1 MAENPG
7 SPVPDC
13 PWLRGAVILVTGAA
27 GGIGRA
33 TCASF
38 LRNGAT
44 VVGADLRPD
53 GLEGLSTEVGAPPD
67 ALHAVAADVTDPV
80 AVAAAVAETERRCGR
95 LDIAV
100 AAAGIQAVGSVEDT
114 PVEVWRRVIDVN
126 LTGSWLLCKHAV
138 PAMRRAGGGT
148 IVCLVST
155 VALHPRAGLGAYCA
169 SKAGLAMLV
178 RVLGREVAAD
188 GIRVIGACPTGTETP
203 LLRDMV
209 DGFNA
214 RAAAAASAD
223 AGLIG
228 SRPVQRWL
236 TAGEV
241 ADAITWL
248 TSPAAAMV
256 TGSNIPLDFASS

>member
-1 MAENPG
+1 MAENAE

-13 PWLRGAVILVTGAA
+13 PWLRGASVLVTGAA

-33 TCASF
+33 TCAAF

-44 VVGADLRPD
+44 VVGADLRSAWAGGPD
-53 GLEGLSTEVGAPPD
+53 GHGGS
-67 ALHAVAADVTDPV
+67 LHAVAADVTDPD